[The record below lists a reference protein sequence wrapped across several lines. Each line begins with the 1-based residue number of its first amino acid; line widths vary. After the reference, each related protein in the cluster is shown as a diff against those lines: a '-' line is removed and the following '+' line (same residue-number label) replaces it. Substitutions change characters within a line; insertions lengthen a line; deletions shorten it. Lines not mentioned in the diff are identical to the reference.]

1 MNCNQHIAVNHRLPL
16 YTRYCQGGN
25 TSTILGMRTRLRVK
39 EVANEKGVSLTKL
52 SQRSEVAYNTVR
64 RIWREPFTDTTLS
77 TLQRL
82 ADVLKVDANELI
94 ESVPDE

>member
-1 MNCNQHIAVNHRLPL
+1 MK
-16 YTRYCQGGN
+16 
-25 TSTILGMRTRLRVK
+25 TRLKVK
-39 EVANEKGVSLTKL
+39 EVANEKGISLTKL

-64 RIWREPFTDTTLS
+64 RIWREPYTDVTIS

-82 ADVLKVDANELI
+82 ADVLGVNVNDLI